1 MASIIS
7 LQDMGWP
14 VSARTLAAAS
24 SALSVL
30 LSAPAS
36 LALLDLAFLGLFD
49 VAMTG
54 LPFSWGLRISGSAD
68 IACPPG
74 QDELPPVHA
83 EIQAIPAEIS
93 QISTSSF
100 LAQESPGF
108 SQAGLEVSALVRL
121 SDSVG
126 WQFRVLR
133 ERGNVCR

>member
-1 MASIIS
+1 MASINS

-49 VAMTG
+49 VAMTR

-68 IACPPG
+68 IA
-74 QDELPPVHA
+74 LPVRA
-83 EIQAIPAEIS
+83 GS
-93 QISTSSF
+93 V
-100 LAQESPGF
+100 LGF
-108 SQAGLEVSALVRL
+108 ALKSR
-121 SDSVG
+121 
-126 WQFRVLR
+126 QFRLRFLRFRQVLPWS
-133 ERGNVCR
+133 GISGIPPSWP